1 MNILHSHI
9 LGKGKKDFI
18 ILHGFLGMGDNWTT
32 HGKNLAEKGYCVHL
46 IDQRNHGRS
55 FWSSDFSYPFMVED
69 LLVYMN
75 HNQITSAIL
84 LGHSMGGKTAMNFA
98 LKYPKFVS
106 HLIIA
111 DISPKY
117 YGPHHQK
124 ILKGLVSLD
133 FEVIQSRKDAEDQL
147 SLYVTDFGT
156 RQFLLKNLY
165 RIEGC
170 KFSLR
175 INLDVLKNSGEA
187 IGEAINSDKRFN
199 KPTLFMIGA
208 NSGYVD
214 KSFDYKTIVSFFP
227 KAEILEIKE
236 VGHWLHAERPELFFN
251 HLISWIN

>member
-1 MNILHSHI
+1 MILNSKV
-9 LGKGKKDFI
+9 LGSSKKKII
-18 ILHGFLGMGDNWTT
+18 ILHGFLGSLDNWITFS
-32 HGKNLAEKGYCVHL
+32 KKISENNFEVHL

-187 IGEAINSDKRFN
+187 IGEAINSDKMFN
-199 KPTLFMIGA
+199 NPTLFMIGA

-214 KSFDYKTIVSFFP
+214 KSFDYKMIVSFFP

-236 VGHWLHAERPELFFN
+236 VGHWLHAEKPELFFN